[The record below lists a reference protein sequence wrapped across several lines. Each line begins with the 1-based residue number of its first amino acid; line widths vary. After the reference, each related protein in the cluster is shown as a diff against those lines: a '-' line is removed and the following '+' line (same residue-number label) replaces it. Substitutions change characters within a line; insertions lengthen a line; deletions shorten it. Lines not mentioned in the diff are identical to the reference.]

1 MYLYPSLSAS
11 GAFHP
16 RSNVFWEGLGRIF
29 RSFPSRLHSQ
39 SHAFYVGANPA
50 ASFCKIRHATPSVPT
65 QSARAKHFTRIHT
78 RKHTNI
84 SMWHIL
90 SSVLSRLHRKR
101 VTRLHFPD
109 SRSVLACSNKKT
121 NPNFFSFLL
130 KLNVCCRFSFSFIL
144 R

>member
-1 MYLYPSLSAS
+1 MNVPQVFRYFFFFSYKPRAHVYLYPSLSAS

-29 RSFPSRLHSQ
+29 RNFPSRLHSQ

-101 VTRLHFPD
+101 VTVD
-109 SRSVLACSNKKT
+109 YTSRIVEA
-121 NPNFFSFLL
+121 F
-130 KLNVCCRFSFSFIL
+130 
-144 R
+144 